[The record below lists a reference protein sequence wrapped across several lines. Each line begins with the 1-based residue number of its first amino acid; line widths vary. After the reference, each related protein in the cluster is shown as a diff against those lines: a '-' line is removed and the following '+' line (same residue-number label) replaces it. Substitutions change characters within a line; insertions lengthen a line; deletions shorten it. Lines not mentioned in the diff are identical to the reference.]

1 MWSSALAITRAYP
14 LTGAGANMYRDGRVR
29 ALFPADSFPLNAP
42 PHAHNAWLQMS
53 ADMGL
58 PGLAIYIGVQVT
70 AAGMLITIWRR
81 GDRQARALALGVGG
95 GLLAHTLYSVG
106 DAIPLWDRLAFV
118 YWLVLGLAAAQYS
131 LITKV
136 PLRLENRDSTLFKP

>member
-1 MWSSALAITRAYP
+1 
-14 LTGAGANMYRDGRVR
+14 
-29 ALFPADSFPLNAP
+29 
-42 PHAHNAWLQMS
+42 MS